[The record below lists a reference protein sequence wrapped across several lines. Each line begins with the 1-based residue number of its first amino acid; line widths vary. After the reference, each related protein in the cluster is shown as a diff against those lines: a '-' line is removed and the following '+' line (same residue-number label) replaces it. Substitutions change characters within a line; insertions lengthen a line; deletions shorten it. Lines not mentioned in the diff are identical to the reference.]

1 MRESVR
7 RQHPPAGPK
16 GAVPGRG
23 SVCGAPNGRRGTRG
37 AASSTG
43 QAGRKLNTPTRGVK
57 IALALTGLW
66 AGAAAAQPALP
77 GWPQG
82 ILEDIDEMVT
92 LPARAFHV
100 VESGGRT
107 VLVSSNGHYAV
118 VNGALWDMWNGFR
131 IQSVED
137 VERSKAIPL
146 ARLGIDD
153 QALEGITLQSVVEPP
168 GGRVTLFLD
177 PAAPEGVDAVT
188 AARGLLERYSFRLV
202 FVPTHEGRYAATQ
215 SVLCAQTAAEAF
227 VLSGRVARGAPSE
240 PRCGLDAMHRN
251 IALVQVLGIDALPFT
266 VAPNGAVLPGVP
278 TGYTAFLASNEE

>member
-1 MRESVR
+1 MRECVR
-7 RQHPPAGPK
+7 RNDPLEGRS
-16 GAVPGRG
+16 GVRPGRAALTAWTT
-23 SVCGAPNGRRGTRG
+23 SRVGR
-37 AASSTG
+37 
-43 QAGRKLNTPTRGVK
+43 GRLTPTPSVTM
-57 IALALTGLW
+57 ALVVASLW
-66 AGAAAAQPALP
+66 AGSAATPQALP
-77 GWPQG
+77 GWPDG
-82 ILEDIDEMVT
+82 ILDDIDEMVT

-131 IQSVED
+131 IRSVED

-146 ARLGIDD
+146 ARLGITDH
-153 QALEGITLQSVVEPP
+153 ALEGITLQSVAEPP
-168 GGRVTLFLD
+168 GGRVTVFLD

-188 AARGLLERYSFRLV
+188 AARGLLERYAFRLV

-215 SVLCAQTAAEAF
+215 SVLCAQTAAQAF
-227 VLSGRVARGAPSE
+227 VVSGRTARGAPSE
-240 PRCGLDAMHRN
+240 PLCGLDAMHRN

-278 TGYTAFLASNEE
+278 SGYRAFLANNEE